1 MMSDVLAE
9 YMNGLLSDYYICY
22 FDILGYR
29 AAFDKDSP
37 EHTKFLA
44 TVKLASGIVGSA
56 IKHSKT
62 SVPIQ
67 CKTYSDNFLLYVK
80 KELVDE
86 LLAVK
91 IFIRIAREI
100 QIRFLSDEGL
110 IVRGGITVGEFYA
123 DDALVFGKGLI
134 RAVELEEK
142 YAQVPRII
150 IDEDNFAIDLSS
162 FIEDGHLIRDFDGYC
177 FVNYFDI
184 GGLELIKGKCIRL
197 INDNCRYQHNLKNPD
212 KIAQTE
218 KTISKYLWLLSRFNS
233 QCARLGAL
241 DLMIE
246 YEIKINE
253 RLCKT
258 EIFAKHLRKQ

>member
-9 YMNGLLSDYYICY
+9 YMGKQLSDYYICY

-29 AAFDKDSP
+29 AVFENDSP
-37 EHTKFLA
+37 EHNKFLA
-44 TVKLASGIVGSA
+44 AVKLATDTVKSV
-56 IKHSKT
+56 IKNSKT
-62 SVPIQ
+62 AVQIM
-67 CKTYSDNFLLYVK
+67 CKTYSDNFLLYFK
-80 KELVDE
+80 KDSIEEPIALTI
-86 LLAVK
+86 LIK
-91 IFIRIAREI
+91 IAREI
-100 QIRFLSDEGL
+100 QIRFLMNDGL
-110 IVRGGITVGEFYA
+110 VLRGGITVGEFYA
-123 DDALVFGKGLI
+123 DEDLVFGKGLV

-150 IDEDNFAIDLSS
+150 IDEENFTTDISLFVD
-162 FIEDGHLIRDFDGYC
+162 EGHLIKDFDGYC

-184 GGLELIKGKCIRL
+184 GGLTLIKGKCIKL
-197 INDNCRYQHNLKNPD
+197 IKDNCKYRQNVKDPN

-233 QCARLGAL
+233 QCARLGAS

-258 EIFAKHLRKQ
+258 EIFTKPLRKQ